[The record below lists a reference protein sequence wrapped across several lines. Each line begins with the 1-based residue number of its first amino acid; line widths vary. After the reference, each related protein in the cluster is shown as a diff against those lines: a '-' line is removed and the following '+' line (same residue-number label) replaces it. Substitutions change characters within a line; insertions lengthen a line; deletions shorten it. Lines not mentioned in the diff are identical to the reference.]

1 MSVFPVKA
9 QMTLTIKAIK
19 NVMVKSILAILRRLA
34 VADIYRLELMVEDA
48 AMILGSLISM
58 QLMGC
63 S

>member
-1 MSVFPVKA
+1 
-9 QMTLTIKAIK
+9 MTLTIKAIK